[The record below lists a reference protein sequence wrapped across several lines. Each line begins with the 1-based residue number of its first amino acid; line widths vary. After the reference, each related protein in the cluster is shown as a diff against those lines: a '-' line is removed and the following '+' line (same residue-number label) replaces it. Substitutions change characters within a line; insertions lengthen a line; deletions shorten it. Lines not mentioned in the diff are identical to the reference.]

1 MVFGA
6 RRGPPTPVGLNHVA
20 ATGTT
25 GSMDWQDW
33 RRLFPVTQDR
43 VHLNHAGVSP
53 VSLRVAEAVHEFLAH
68 AVRYDTERHKLWE
81 DRAEAVRDG
90 FARLIGATAA
100 EIAFVKNTSEGL
112 SLVAAGID
120 WRAGDNVLAV
130 DGEYPS
136 NVYPWWALRRFGVE
150 TRMIPKAPGAVTVED
165 VAALADAR
173 TRVVALSLVDWNSGA
188 RALLAPIGAFCRE
201 RGILFVVDGI
211 QGVGA
216 VSVDVE
222 AEGIDC
228 MAVGGHKWLLA
239 PEGLGCLYVS
249 RRIVDSIV
257 SVLHGWKSVTNAEV
271 YLPYHFEP
279 RPDAAKFEP
288 GTPSVL
294 SAIGLG
300 AAIDLLHEVGPA
312 AITARLRALG
322 DHCANGLRALGAE
335 IVSPWEPQRRS
346 GFLVFRLGNDAEKLA
361 AGLRQEGFV
370 VRARGGGVR
379 VAPHFYID
387 EEDLNRLVAT
397 VRRLAA

>member
-1 MVFGA
+1 
-6 RRGPPTPVGLNHVA
+6 
-20 ATGTT
+20 
-25 GSMDWQDW
+25 MDWQSY
-33 RRLFPVTQDR
+33 RRLFPVTETS

-53 VSLRVAEAVHEFLAH
+53 ISLRVVDAVREFLDH
-68 AVRYDTERHKLWE
+68 AARYDGERHKRWE
-81 DRAEAVRDG
+81 ERAEGVRDG
-90 FARLIGATAA
+90 FARLIGAQAD

-112 SLVAAGID
+112 SLIAAGID
-120 WRAGDNVLAV
+120 WRDGDNVVAI

-136 NVYPWWALRRFGVE
+136 NVYPWWSLRRFGVA
-150 TRMIPKAPGAVTVED
+150 TRMIGKTPAAVTVDD
-165 VAALADAR
+165 VAALVDAR
-173 TRVVALSLVDWNSGA
+173 TRVVALSLVDWNSGG
-188 RALLAPIGAFCRE
+188 RAQLAPIGAFCRE

-216 VSVDVE
+216 VPVDVE

-249 RRIVDSIV
+249 RRVVGSIV

-300 AAIDLLHEVGPA
+300 AAIDLLHEIGPA
-312 AITARLRALG
+312 AITARLHALG
-322 DHCANGLRALGAE
+322 DYVADGLRALGAE
-335 IVSPWEPQRRS
+335 ILSPWEPERRS
-346 GFLVFRLGNDAEKLA
+346 GFLVFRLGDDAEKLA

-397 VRRLAA
+397 VRRLVA